1 MSGKNS
7 EKEEKLLLTPMP
19 PPRAS
24 TEAKFDDDAEKAMYM
39 KNYIAQARGT
49 AEEREARYAKNREG
63 ITHDPLAA
71 VPKIVNPFTEEAL
84 RRLNAARG
92 TPEEIEDRYRKHP
105 GQKEDSS
112 RDSKMDDGP
121 AVGR

>member
-39 KNYIAQARGT
+39 KN
-49 AEEREARYAKNREG
+49 
-63 ITHDPLAA
+63 
-71 VPKIVNPFTEEAL
+71 
-84 RRLNAARG
+84 
-92 TPEEIEDRYRKHP
+92 
-105 GQKEDSS
+105 
-112 RDSKMDDGP
+112 
-121 AVGR
+121 